1 MHADARGRRWLLR
14 RGRRRFPSQRL
25 SYNGNTTL
33 PDETRDALAADAV
46 AAGMEDADEL
56 PDDELT
62 AEDLAAIGAGLADMD
77 AGRTLSLAEASAHA
91 EALLEARFGTLTT
104 RTPAEIAE

>member
-1 MHADARGRRWLLR
+1 MTAITLHLPDDLAARLAA
-14 RGRRRFPSQRL
+14 
-25 SYNGNTTL
+25 L

-77 AGRTLSLAEASAHA
+77 AGRVRPAAEVFADLDAHLAELKRAK
-91 EALLEARFGTLTT
+91 RRTKQRGTEQ
-104 RTPAEIAE
+104 RAAAA